1 MPFTG
6 LQNMQPRDAS
16 EDIYWS
22 AHLVPELSPCIDKYI
37 RLAFNRKHQTWEDFC
52 ICWSFSQTIWN
63 NYVSEEDDQVYK
75 HDITNPTLEDHFDMT
90 VLPKVMQ
97 VILTGTL
104 G

>member
-37 RLAFNRKHQTWEDFC
+37 RLAFNRKHQT
-52 ICWSFSQTIWN
+52 
-63 NYVSEEDDQVYK
+63 
-75 HDITNPTLEDHFDMT
+75 
-90 VLPKVMQ
+90 
-97 VILTGTL
+97 
-104 G
+104 